1 MDLKTLI
8 KIILKLMQIIKKI
21 FYLLTSR
28 EKKLAGLLLVMML
41 IMTLLDMIGVASIFP
56 LILVFTNPDIIE
68 TNIIFVKIFKVSK
81 TFGIENSQQ
90 FSFFIGALFFILLFS
105 SIIFKA
111 ITTYVQIRF
120 VRMREYS
127 ISKRLVQSYLNQ
139 PYSWFL
145 NRNSAD
151 FSKTV
156 LSEVSQLTQDGI
168 SPLMELIAKGMVAI
182 ALIILLIIAD
192 PKLALIVGFFLCT
205 AYGIIFYFAHK
216 FLNRIGK
223 ESIKSNRL
231 RFSKI
236 SEVFSAVK
244 EVKFGGFESAY
255 IKSFSNSAQ
264 NFARNQASLSIIGQ
278 LPRFGIEV
286 LAFGGILLIMFYLKT
301 QTGSFN
307 HALPIISLYVFVGYR
322 LMPALQRI
330 YACLTQLSFIGP
342 TTELIYNDLK
352 KLELVKSKK
361 DETVFFLDKTICLKN
376 IFYNYPSSPRTV
388 LKDINI
394 NIPARKISGIVG
406 STGNGKTTLVDIILG
421 LLEPQQGFLEI
432 DGRVITKNNLRA
444 WQSSVGY
451 VPQHIYL
458 TDDTVAANIAFGVD
472 PKDIKRDALEKAS
485 IVANTHDFIVNEL
498 PKQYQTIIGE
508 RGVRLSGGQRQRIG
522 IARALYH
529 GHTVLILDEATSA
542 LDNQTEEI
550 IMNRISNL
558 KKNITIIIVTHRLNT
573 VKKCDIIFKL
583 EKNGS
588 IVQKTFNE
596 LITNNK
602 NFIQV

>member
-1 MDLKTLI
+1 
-8 KIILKLMQIIKKI
+8 MQIIKKI
-21 FYLLTSR
+21 FYLLTPR

-56 LILVFTNPDIIE
+56 FILVLTNPDIIE
-68 TNIIFVKIFKVSK
+68 TNIIFVKIFEVSK
-81 TFGIENSQQ
+81 IFGIENSQQ
-90 FSFFIGALFFILLFS
+90 FSFFIGILFFVLLFS

-120 VRMREYS
+120 IRMREHS
-127 ISKRLVQSYLNQ
+127 IGKRLVQGYLNQ

-151 FSKTV
+151 FGKTV
-156 LSEVSQLTQDGI
+156 LSEVSKLTQDGI
-168 SPLMELIAKGMVAI
+168 TPLMELIAKGMGAI
-182 ALIILLIIAD
+182 ALIILLILVD
-192 PKLALIVGFFLCT
+192 PKLALIVSFFICA

-216 FLNRIGK
+216 FLNRIGQ

-231 RFSKI
+231 RFSTI

-244 EVKFGGFESAY
+244 EVKFGGFETAY

-264 NFARNQASLSIIGQ
+264 TFAGHQASLLIIGQ
-278 LPRFGIEV
+278 VPRFAIEV
-286 LAFGGILLIMFYLKT
+286 LAFGGILLIMFNLKT

-307 HALPIISLYVFVGYR
+307 HTLPTISLYVFVGYR
-322 LMPALQRI
+322 LMPILQQI
-330 YACLTQLSFIGP
+330 YACLTQLSFIGT

-352 KLELVKSKK
+352 MLESLKLKQ
-361 DETVFFLDKTICLKN
+361 DERAFILDKTISLKN
-376 IFYNYPSSPRTV
+376 IFYNYPNSPRTV

-394 NIPARKISGIVG
+394 NIPARKILGIVG
-406 STGNGKTTLVDIILG
+406 ITGSGKTTLVDIILG

-432 DGRVITKNNLRA
+432 DGRVVTKNNLRA

-472 PKDIKRDALEKAS
+472 PKNIKQDKLEKAS
-485 IVANTHDFIVNEL
+485 IVANIHDFIVEEL

-508 RGVRLSGGQRQRIG
+508 RGIRLSGGQRQRIG

-529 GHTVLILDEATSA
+529 GRSVLILDEATSA
-542 LDNQTEEI
+542 LDNQTEEM
-550 IMNRISNL
+550 IMNKIRNL
-558 KKNITIIIVTHRLNT
+558 KKNITIIIIAHRLNT
-573 VKKCDIIFKL
+573 VKNCDVIFKL

-588 IVQKTFNE
+588 IVKKNFNE
-596 LITNNK
+596 LITDNK
-602 NFIQV
+602 NFIKA

>member
-1 MDLKTLI
+1 
-8 KIILKLMQIIKKI
+8 MQIIKKI
-21 FYLLTSR
+21 FYLLTPR

-56 LILVFTNPDIIE
+56 FILILTNSDITE
-68 TNIIFVKIFKVSK
+68 TNIIFVKIFEVSK
-81 TFGIENSQQ
+81 IFGIENSQQ
-90 FSFFIGALFFILLFS
+90 FSFFIGILFFLLLFS

-120 VRMREYS
+120 IRMREHS
-127 ISKRLVQSYLNQ
+127 IGKRLVQGYLNQ

-151 FSKTV
+151 FGKTV
-156 LSEVSQLTQDGI
+156 LSEVSKLTEDGI
-168 SPLMELIAKGMVAI
+168 TPLMELISKGMGAI
-182 ALIILLIIAD
+182 ALIILLILAD
-192 PKLALIVGFFLCT
+192 PKLALIVGFFLCA

-223 ESIKSNRL
+223 ESIISNRL
-231 RFSKI
+231 RFSTI

-264 NFARNQASLSIIGQ
+264 TFARNQASLLIIGQ
-278 LPRFGIEV
+278 VPRFAIEV
-286 LAFGGILLIMFYLKT
+286 LAFGGILLIMFNLKT

-307 HALPIISLYVFVGYR
+307 HTLPIISLYVFVGYR
-322 LMPALQRI
+322 LMPILQRI

-352 KLELVKSKK
+352 KLEPLKLKQ
-361 DETVFFLDKTICLKN
+361 DERAFFLDKTISLKN
-376 IFYNYPSSPRTV
+376 IFYNYPNSPRTV

-394 NIPARKISGIVG
+394 NMPARKILGIVG
-406 STGNGKTTLVDIILG
+406 TTGSGKTTLVDIILG

-432 DGRVITKNNLRA
+432 DGRVVTKNNLRA

-458 TDDTVAANIAFGVD
+458 TDDTVAANIAFGED
-472 PKDIKRDALEKAS
+472 PKHIKQDALEKAS
-485 IVANTHDFIVNEL
+485 IVANIHDFIVEEL

-508 RGVRLSGGQRQRIG
+508 RGIRLSGGQRQRIG

-529 GHTVLILDEATSA
+529 SRSVLILDEATSA

-550 IMNRISNL
+550 IMNKISNL
-558 KKNITIIIVTHRLNT
+558 KKNITIIIIAHRLNT
-573 VKKCDIIFKL
+573 VKNCDIIFKL

-588 IVQKTFNE
+588 IVKKNFNE
-596 LITNNK
+596 LTVDNK
-602 NFIQV
+602 NFIQD

>member
-1 MDLKTLI
+1 
-8 KIILKLMQIIKKI
+8 MQIIKKI
-21 FYLLTSR
+21 FYLLTPR
-28 EKKLAGLLLVMML
+28 EKKIAGLLLVMML

-56 LILVFTNPDIIE
+56 FILVLTNPDIIE
-68 TNIIFVKIFKVSK
+68 TNIIFVKIFEVSK
-81 TFGIENSQQ
+81 IFGIENSQQ
-90 FSFFIGALFFILLFS
+90 FSFFIGILFFVLLFS

-120 VRMREYS
+120 IRMREHS
-127 ISKRLVQSYLNQ
+127 IGKRLVQGYLNQ

-151 FSKTV
+151 FGKTV
-156 LSEVSQLTQDGI
+156 LSEVSKLTQDGI
-168 SPLMELIAKGMVAI
+168 TPLMELIAKGMGAI
-182 ALIILLIIAD
+182 ALITLLILVD
-192 PKLALIVGFFLCT
+192 PKLALIVGFFISA

-231 RFSKI
+231 RFSTI

-264 NFARNQASLSIIGQ
+264 TFAGNQASLLIIGQ
-278 LPRFGIEV
+278 VPRFAIEV
-286 LAFGGILLIMFYLKT
+286 LAFGGILLIMFNLKT

-307 HALPIISLYVFVGYR
+307 HTLPTISLYVFVGYR
-322 LMPALQRI
+322 LMPILQQI
-330 YACLTQLSFIGP
+330 YACLTQLSFIGT

-352 KLELVKSKK
+352 MLEPLKLKQ
-361 DETVFFLDKTICLKN
+361 DEKAFILDKTISLKN
-376 IFYNYPSSPRTV
+376 IFYNYPNSPRTV

-394 NIPARKISGIVG
+394 NIPARKILGIVG
-406 STGNGKTTLVDIILG
+406 ITGSGKTTLVDIILG

-432 DGRVITKNNLRA
+432 DGRVVTKNNLRA

-458 TDDTVAANIAFGVD
+458 ADDTVAANIAFGVD
-472 PKDIKRDALEKAS
+472 PKDIKQDKLEKAS
-485 IVANTHDFIVNEL
+485 IVANIHDFIVEEL

-508 RGVRLSGGQRQRIG
+508 HGIRLSGGQRQRIG

-529 GHTVLILDEATSA
+529 GRSVLILDEATSA

-550 IMNRISNL
+550 IMNKISNL
-558 KKNITIIIVTHRLNT
+558 KKNITIIIIAHRLNT
-573 VKKCDIIFKL
+573 VKNCDIIFKL

-588 IVQKTFNE
+588 IVKKNFNE
-596 LITNNK
+596 LITDNE
-602 NFIQV
+602 NFIQA